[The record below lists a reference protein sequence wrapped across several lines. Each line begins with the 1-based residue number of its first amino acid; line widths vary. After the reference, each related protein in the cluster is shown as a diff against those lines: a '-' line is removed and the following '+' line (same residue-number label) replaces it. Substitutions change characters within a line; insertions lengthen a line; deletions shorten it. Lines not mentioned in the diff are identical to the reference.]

1 LDFIAGPVSL
11 HHAAEAYTPF
21 SDEEVRRLERFT
33 DRVRALGNS
42 SFFEHPGHR
51 MKATFTQGY
60 VFDVRVDSPGE
71 EAVRAVMP
79 LFRELYTDENPTS
92 ARAVLNILRRHARAR
107 GTVASKAVLREMESL
122 RNALTERKQSDPR
135 AAFLEEGRE
144 GPRPPREIIDVWLNG
159 EYFHFDEPKA
169 VELAEGGGAVE
180 PMRMIL
186 HSAVRD
192 FAQVWKHIAVR
203 VEAALDEESLRR

>member
-1 LDFIAGPVSL
+1 MDFIAGPVSL

-92 ARAVLNILRRHARAR
+92 ARAVLTSCAATPARA
-107 GTVASKAVLREMESL
+107 E
-122 RNALTERKQSDPR
+122 PWR
-135 AAFLEEGRE
+135 AR
-144 GPRPPREIIDVWLNG
+144 R
-159 EYFHFDEPKA
+159 
-169 VELAEGGGAVE
+169 
-180 PMRMIL
+180 
-186 HSAVRD
+186 SSVRWR
-192 FAQVWKHIAVR
+192 ACAT
-203 VEAALDEESLRR
+203 L